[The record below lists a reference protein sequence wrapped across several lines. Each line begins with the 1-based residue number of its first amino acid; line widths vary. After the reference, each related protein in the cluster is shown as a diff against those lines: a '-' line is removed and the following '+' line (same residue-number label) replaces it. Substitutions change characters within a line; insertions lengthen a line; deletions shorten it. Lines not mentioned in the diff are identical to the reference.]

1 VKVQARN
8 RTMLAWLLFAAT
20 FACLAAGLAVTLALV
35 RPLTVGVLAGGA
47 LAALLYLGF
56 AVLGLILSLRRPANP
71 IGWLYAAS
79 GLVWSLSVPGDAWV
93 DNLIRQGRPLPL
105 AAQFEVAIGEP
116 RWALAI
122 ALGVTLPLLLLPD
135 GRLRSRR
142 WRPAVWASV
151 AGAVLVEV
159 AGSLAPGQL
168 DSWPIANPIG
178 LGGVA
183 GAVANVLESVGLVL
197 HVSSLAAALVCL
209 VLRFRSSRGVER
221 QQLRWVAAGAT
232 GTVVGLLA
240 VVGLGTL
247 EQVYGLLPG
256 AWLVAIALVLPCL
269 PVTVA
274 VAVLRY
280 RLYDLDR
287 IISRTLAYGLLT
299 VLLAGGYAL
308 AVVGLGQL
316 LGRKST
322 LVVAAATLAV
332 AAALQPARR
341 RVQGAVDRRFNRRRH
356 DAARIIETFG
366 DRLREQVDLDTLSVE
381 LLAVA
386 NQTMQ
391 PTRASLWLRPPH
403 G

>member
-8 RTMLAWLLFAAT
+8 RIMLAWLLFAAT

-240 VVGLGTL
+240 VVRLGD
-247 EQVYGLLPG
+247 P
-256 AWLVAIALVLPCL
+256 
-269 PVTVA
+269 
-274 VAVLRY
+274 
-280 RLYDLDR
+280 
-287 IISRTLAYGLLT
+287 
-299 VLLAGGYAL
+299 
-308 AVVGLGQL
+308 
-316 LGRKST
+316 
-322 LVVAAATLAV
+322 
-332 AAALQPARR
+332 
-341 RVQGAVDRRFNRRRH
+341 
-356 DAARIIETFG
+356 
-366 DRLREQVDLDTLSVE
+366 
-381 LLAVA
+381 
-386 NQTMQ
+386 
-391 PTRASLWLRPPH
+391 
-403 G
+403 

>member
-1 VKVQARN
+1 MLVGNRPAQRCGETVTVQARN

-35 RPLTVGVLAGGA
+35 RPLTVGVLARGV
-47 LAALLYLGF
+47 LAALSYLGF

-79 GLVWSLSVPGDAWV
+79 GLVWSLSVPGDAWI
-93 DNLIRQGRPLPL
+93 DDLIRMGRPLPL
-105 AAQFEVAIGEP
+105 AAQFDAAIGES

-135 GRLRSRR
+135 GRLRSHR

-168 DSWPIANPIG
+168 DSWPITNPIG

-183 GAVANVLESVGLVL
+183 GAIANVLEGVGLVL
-197 HVSSLAAALVCL
+197 HVGSLAAALVCL

-232 GTVVGLLA
+232 GAVVGLVAVVGLLA
-240 VVGLGTL
+240 LG
-247 EQVYGLLPG
+247 QWYGLAAG
-256 AWLVAIALVLPCL
+256 AAWVAIVLALPCL

-274 VAVLRY
+274 IAVLRY

-287 IISRTLAYGLLT
+287 IISRTLAYALLT
-299 VLLAGGYAL
+299 VLLGG
-308 AVVGLGQL
+308 G
-316 LGRKST
+316 
-322 LVVAAATLAV
+322 
-332 AAALQPARR
+332 
-341 RVQGAVDRRFNRRRH
+341 
-356 DAARIIETFG
+356 
-366 DRLREQVDLDTLSVE
+366 
-381 LLAVA
+381 
-386 NQTMQ
+386 
-391 PTRASLWLRPPH
+391 
-403 G
+403 